1 MPSDVELNDYML
13 DNCVIKVTLT
23 LREYA
28 NIFGE
33 EAAAREYV
41 KQHCGEY
48 YEE

>member
-1 MPSDVELNDYML
+1 MPNNNEL
-13 DNCVIKVTLT
+13 DNYILDNSVIRITLT

-33 EAAAREYV
+33 EAAVREYM
-41 KQHCGEY
+41 KQYRGEY